1 MTQSVTGAQNRQHAH
16 MGNIDLTLKTVALF
30 VQKILTMLTLLVML
44 EDVRLALL
52 LMIVVEH
59 VSSQLFQTVVAHH
72 TIYKDPI
79 V

>member
-30 VQKILTMLTLLVML
+30 VQKMHTMLTVLATL
-44 EDVRLALL
+44 EDARLALL